1 MWSPQHCGRCYL
13 SQQHT
18 LIPLHFPTGT
28 TCDPSTTAAGPVGD
42 QEARLGL
49 QRLDEAVCELFS
61 QGLAES
67 TRAVYRSGWRQYT
80 RFCHKFSI
88 SPLPVHEHTICQFAA
103 DLSASVG
110 WETIRSY
117 LSAVRFY
124 QISARLPDPALAALP
139 MLSYVLKGIHRK
151 IPDSTRSKRL
161 PITPHLLHK
170 MHAVWS
176 QGQWTFNNAMLWAAC
191 CLGFFGFMR
200 AGEFTSQSST
210 DASLLANDVAVDSR
224 SNPQV
229 LIVHIRH
236 SKTDPF
242 SAGTHLFLGRTGD
255 ILCPV
260 AAVLGYLAVRP
271 SNPGP
276 LFVLQDG
283 TPLSRAHLVTSMREA
298 LSQAGENTSHFLATV
313 SASVLPPRQ
322 HKQASV
328 THSYKHSADGNHPLS
343 YPTSGPQ

>member
-1 MWSPQHCGRCYL
+1 M
-13 SQQHT
+13 
-18 LIPLHFPTGT
+18 
-28 TCDPSTTAAGPVGD
+28 
-42 QEARLGL
+42 
-49 QRLDEAVCELFS
+49 
-61 QGLAES
+61 
-67 TRAVYRSGWRQYT
+67 
-80 RFCHKFSI
+80 
-88 SPLPVHEHTICQFAA
+88 
-103 DLSASVG
+103 
-110 WETIRSY
+110 
-117 LSAVRFY
+117 RFY
-124 QISARLPDPALAALP
+124 QISAGLPDPALAALP

-161 PITPHLLHK
+161 PITPHLLRK

-176 QGQWTFNNAMLWAAC
+176 QGQWTFNIAMLWAAC

-260 AAVLGYLAVRP
+260 AAVFGYLSVRP

-283 TPLSRAHLVTSMREA
+283 TPLSRAHLVTSMPYRRQEKIPPI
-298 LSQAGENTSHFLATV
+298 FLATV
-313 SASVLPPRQ
+313 SALVPPPRQ

-343 YPTSGPQ
+343 CPTSGPQ